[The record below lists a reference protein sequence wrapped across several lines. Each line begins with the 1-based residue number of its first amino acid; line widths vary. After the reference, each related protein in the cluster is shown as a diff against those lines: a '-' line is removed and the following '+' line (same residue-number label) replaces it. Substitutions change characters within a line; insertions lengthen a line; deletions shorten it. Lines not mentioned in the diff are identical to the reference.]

1 MSYNATAGGPLGK
14 EWGKSAYLSMTTAGV
29 WFAILGVG
37 GFPQAINIPTASM
50 RMSEAVVEIYSS
62 GVSVAGKLLP
72 SRFG

>member
-1 MSYNATAGGPLGK
+1 MSYNATAGGPLGE

-29 WFAILGVG
+29 WFAILRIWGLL
-37 GFPQAINIPTASM
+37 QALNMPTASM
-50 RMSEAVVEIYSS
+50 RTSEAVVEINIS